1 MSSDKAL
8 KFNFFF
14 FMAWTVGL
22 HGLCLLWSILL
33 PSIRSTVCTRGFYR
47 FSPHISQLSKMK
59 LYHLFIVGSIPN
71 CSSVHSFIAPV
82 LFLPFT
88 FQTSNCKKSKFLESS
103 QGSRP
108 TTKILARSLIYY
120 FAVGSGC
127 FWHRLKAFCPIL
139 C

>member
-1 MSSDKAL
+1 MSNDKAL
-8 KFNFFF
+8 KFNSLF
-14 FMAWTVGL
+14 FMAWTLGL

-33 PSIRSTVCTRGFYR
+33 PSIQSTFCTRGFYR
-47 FSPHISQLSKMK
+47 FSSHISQLSKMK
-59 LYHLFIVGSIPN
+59 LYHLFIVGYPN

-82 LFLPFT
+82 RFLPFT

-103 QGSRP
+103 QESRP

-120 FAVGSGC
+120 CAFGSGC
-127 FWHRLKAFCPIL
+127 FWHRLKAFRFIL